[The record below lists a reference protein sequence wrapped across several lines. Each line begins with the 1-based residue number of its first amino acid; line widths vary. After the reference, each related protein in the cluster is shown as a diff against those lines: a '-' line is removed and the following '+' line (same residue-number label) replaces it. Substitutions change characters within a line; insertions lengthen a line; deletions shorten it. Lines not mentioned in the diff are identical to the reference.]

1 MLGRASR
8 RNPLQPTVVGIA
20 YPSATETGYGDRYAA
35 VNEMR
40 RRSRWLYVGAAA
52 AWVGALI
59 VPLTV
64 IVGVTVQ
71 VVIVVEMFLLSVAIT
86 ASVLGFIAKALP
98 PVAAAWFLGYRDGV
112 EAERERAQHL
122 RVVR

>member
-1 MLGRASR
+1 M
-8 RNPLQPTVVGIA
+8 
-20 YPSATETGYGDRYAA
+20 
-35 VNEMR
+35 NEMR

-59 VPLTV
+59 VPLMV